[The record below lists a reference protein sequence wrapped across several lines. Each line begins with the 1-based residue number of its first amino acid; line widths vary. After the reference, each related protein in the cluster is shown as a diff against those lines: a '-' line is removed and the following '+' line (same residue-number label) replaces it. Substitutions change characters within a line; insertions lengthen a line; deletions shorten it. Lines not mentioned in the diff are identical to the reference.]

1 MTNLLHSIRK
11 SSILHSARAGSASNV
26 APPTHIEKSPQSPI
40 TLRDGI
46 RTMSPAYFALVM
58 ATGIVSIAAHTQG
71 FANIAIWLFYINI
84 IAYVVLVIFYA
95 LRLVFYFS
103 HVSADFLN
111 PSSSPGFLTFVA
123 GTCVLGTQFVILAH
137 APAVASILYYVGLAA
152 WIPLIYGF
160 FTVVTILPDKPSIN
174 KAISGVWLLA
184 IVSTQAVSNLGT
196 QLADHLHFP
205 PQLVLL
211 FSLCMFLCG
220 CMLYIIIISL
230 IVYRLSFF
238 DIRAE
243 EFGPPYWINMG
254 AVAITTLAG
263 STLILHAG
271 EWEFLASLTT
281 FLKGFTLFFW
291 SIGTWW
297 IPLILILGFWRHIV
311 KHLPFHY
318 HPQYW
323 SMIFPLGMYTTC
335 THFLAQ
341 ALGLPVLSA
350 IPTGFVYFAMG
361 AWAVVFVGMVITL
374 GRRHL
379 TSRY

>member
-1 MTNLLHSIRK
+1 MNLLNSVRK
-11 SSILHSARAGSASNV
+11 LSILHAAGTASAS
-26 APPTHIEKSPQSPI
+26 AAPTHVEESTAEGPV
-40 TLRDGI
+40 TLGYDI
-46 RTMSPAYFALVM
+46 RTMMPAYFALVM
-58 ATGIVSIAAHTQG
+58 ATGIVSVAAHTQG
-71 FANIAIWLFYINI
+71 YTNIALWLFYVNI
-84 IAYVVLVIFYA
+84 VAYVVLVILYA
-95 LRLVFYFS
+95 VRLTLYFPD
-103 HVSADFLN
+103 VAADFLN

-123 GTCVLGTQFVILAH
+123 GTSVLGSQFVLLGE
-137 APAVASILYYVGLAA
+137 APAIAIVLYYVGLVA
-152 WIPLIYGF
+152 WVFLIYGF
-160 FTVVTILPDKPSIN
+160 FTVITVRRDKPSIN
-174 KAISGVWLLA
+174 KAISGVWLLI
-184 IVSTQAVSNLGT
+184 IVSTQSVSNLGT
-196 QLADHLHFP
+196 LLSGHLPFP
-205 PQLVLL
+205 TEYVLL

-220 CMLYIIIISL
+220 CMLYIIIITL

-238 DIRAE
+238 DLRAE

-263 STLILHAG
+263 STLILNAG
-271 EWEFLASLTT
+271 EWEFLASLNT

-335 THFLAQ
+335 THFLAK
-341 ALGLPVLSA
+341 ALDLPMLSF
-350 IPTGFVYFAMG
+350 IPTGFVYFAMV

-379 TSRY
+379 SYKN